1 MGIKE
6 FSWEDELITALS
18 HIGAETE
25 FLPSATYRLLK
36 FKDSDQLIIHLISI
50 HHPYSPEALVALAQ
64 NQDENRAQVIHLWED
79 IWRTRSAQV
88 LSRITSILGKNVT
101 VYGRKT
107 KIVEVTQPE
116 ADEFYNRYHLQGT
129 AGCKYRYAL
138 VNGEG
143 IIAIAGFSAKRRMTQ
158 QPGEYYSVELIR
170 FATINGITVTGG
182 LSKLIRHF
190 IKVVQPNDVMSYADL
205 DWSRG
210 KGYLKLGFTQVSV
223 LPPMQIFL
231 NLHTLER
238 FFLQRLPREIKA
250 EMMTLQDSERDV
262 YLRQLNY
269 IPIYNT
275 GNLKYIL
282 YL

>member
-1 MGIKE
+1 VGIKE
-6 FSWEDELITALS
+6 FGWEDELIGALS
-18 HIGAETE
+18 TIGTETE
-25 FLPSATYRLLK
+25 YLPSASYRLLK
-36 FKDSDQLIIHLISI
+36 FKDSDQLMIHLLSI
-50 HHPYSPEALVALAQ
+50 HHPYSPEELVALAQ
-64 NQDENRAQVIHLWED
+64 NHDENRVQVIHLWED

-101 VYGRKT
+101 VHGRKT
-107 KIVEVTQPE
+107 KIVEVSQRE
-116 ADEFYNRYHLQGT
+116 ADEFYNKYHLQGT

-138 VNGEG
+138 VNGDG
-143 IIAIAGFSAKRRMTQ
+143 VIALAGFSDKRRMTQ
-158 QPGEYYSVELIR
+158 QPGEYTSVELIR
-170 FATINGITVTGG
+170 FATVNGITVTGG

-190 IKVVQPNDVMSYADL
+190 IKEVQPNDVMSYADL

-210 KGYLKLGFTQVSV
+210 KGYLKLGFKQVSV

-231 NLHTLER
+231 NLLTLER

-250 EMMTLQDSERDV
+250 EIITLKDSERDAQ
-262 YLRQLNY
+262 LKKLNY

>member
-6 FSWEDELITALS
+6 FGWEDELITALS
-18 HIGAETE
+18 TIGAETE
-25 FLPSATYRLLK
+25 YLPSARYRLLK
-36 FKDSDQLIIHLISI
+36 FKNSDQLIIHLLSI
-50 HHPYSPEALVALAQ
+50 YNQFPPDEVVALGR
-64 NQDENRAQVIHLWED
+64 NHDEQSVQVIHLWED

-88 LSRITSILGKNVT
+88 LSRITSILGKNKT
-101 VYGRKT
+101 IHGRKT
-107 KIVEVTQPE
+107 KIVEVTQLV
-116 ADEFYNRYHLQGT
+116 ADEFYNSYHLQGT

-138 VNGEG
+138 LNEG
-143 IIAIAGFSAKRRMTQ
+143 SIIAIAGFSDKRRMTR
-158 QPGEYYSVELIR
+158 QPGEYSSVELIR
-170 FATINGITVTGG
+170 FATVNGITVTGG

-210 KGYLKLGFTQVSV
+210 RGYLKLGFKQVAV
-223 LPPMQIFL
+223 LPPMEIFL

-238 FFLQRLPREIKA
+238 CFLQRMPREIKA
-250 EMMTLQDSERDV
+250 GIIALQDSERDV
-262 YLRQLNY
+262 YLKKLNY